1 MSTEMVGRE
10 ATLERGGRSGVGVSV
25 EGVDEWARSRFER
38 LGRWGGREGKKE
50 GGGGGSSRGSATWRG
65 TASWGLARTGGRRA
79 GTDVGGPQWQQERG
93 GASGARARVGQ
104 PEKKMG
110 QPSPDEQYGFAII

>member
-1 MSTEMVGRE
+1 MSGRGHALSGSVGGAAERE
-10 ATLERGGRSGVGVSV
+10 KK
-25 EGVDEWARSRFER
+25 
-38 LGRWGGREGKKE
+38 RE
-50 GGGGGSSRGSATWRG
+50 GGGGSSRGSATWRG

-79 GTDVGGPQWQQERG
+79 GTDVGGPRWQQERG

-110 QPSPDEQYGFAII
+110 AAEPR